1 MSNNDGIIF
10 DMDGVLVDTYHAHYR
25 SWMAVAEAEG
35 FPFSEEEFARTFGQT
50 SREIIAGCWGA
61 KGTVP
66 FSLRENRDSPPVTR
80 PSAKGTVPFS
90 LRENRDSPP
99 VTRPSPKGTV
109 PFSLRENRDSPPVT
123 RPSAKGTVP
132 FLLRE
137 NWDSP
142 PVARS
147 PLSDEEIAA
156 LDDRKEAVFREI
168 LSEDFPAMPGVHEL
182 LAGLHRAG
190 FKLAVG
196 SSGPPE
202 NVALVVERLPGG
214 SLFSATVD
222 GMDVTRGKPDPQV
235 FLIAAERLG
244 VPPDRCAVVED
255 APVGVQAAHAAG
267 MAAVALLSTGRTR
280 ESLADADLVVE
291 SLGELSPER
300 IRALLARRGGKRGR
314 G

>member
-1 MSNNDGIIF
+1 MNNNDAVIF

-50 SREIIAGCWGA
+50 SREIIAQCWGA
-61 KGTVP
+61 KGRRKGTVPFSLRENRDRAHVGRKGTVP
-66 FSLRENRDSPPVTR
+66 FSLRENRDSPPVTQ
-80 PSAKGTVPFS
+80 
-90 LRENRDSPP
+90 
-99 VTRPSPKGTV
+99 
-109 PFSLRENRDSPPVT
+109 
-123 RPSAKGTVP
+123 
-132 FLLRE
+132 
-137 NWDSP
+137 
-142 PVARS
+142 

-168 LSEDFPAMPGVHEL
+168 LAEDFPPMPGVHEL
-182 LAGLHRAG
+182 LARLHGAG

-202 NVALVVERLPGG
+202 NVALVVEKLPGG

-244 VPPDRCAVVED
+244 VSPARCTVVED
-255 APVGVQAAHAAG
+255 APAGVRAAHAAG

-280 ESLADADLVVE
+280 KSLAAADLVVE
-291 SLGELSPER
+291 SLAELSPER
-300 IRALLARRGGKRGR
+300 IRALLGRRQA
-314 G
+314 